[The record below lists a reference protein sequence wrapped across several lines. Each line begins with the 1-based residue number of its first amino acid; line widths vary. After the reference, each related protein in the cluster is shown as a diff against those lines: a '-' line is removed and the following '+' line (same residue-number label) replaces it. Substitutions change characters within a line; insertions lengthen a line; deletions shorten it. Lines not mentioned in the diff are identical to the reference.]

1 MAEQV
6 FSARRVPALA
16 PGSPEWLKMVTAS
29 KMASIMRLN
38 PKDWESRYSLWH
50 RMKGNIPI
58 SVNEPDMSVVEAGN
72 LLEPAIAEWWA
83 RRHPDYRV
91 QSGGFWVWREND
103 RVAVSPDR
111 MAQHR
116 ENKTWLPLELKTARY
131 EDDWGAEMSN
141 DIPIHYLVQ
150 VLLQMAVL
158 GVDEIAVVCL
168 TAFFDFREYRIK
180 REDFEEDLR
189 LVKREAVAFLESL
202 DHDIEPDL
210 IHDNSTYLALR
221 HRHPEIIDEPIYCEP
236 SLAHELAEAIRASEA
251 AEEALTT
258 VKVKIADHMG
268 QYRRLVVQPA
278 EEGGKAVKVGHR
290 QTGQTPIPYFVAN
303 KRVLKTYTMEE
314 TNESASN

>member
-1 MAEQV
+1 LPEQV
-6 FSARRVPALA
+6 FSARRVPALQ
-16 PGSPEWLKMVTAS
+16 PGSPEWLRMVTAS

-38 PKDWESRYSLWH
+38 PKEWESRYSLWH

-58 SVNEPDMSVVEAGN
+58 SVNEPAPEVVEAGN

-111 MAQHR
+111 MCQHR
-116 ENKTWLPLELKTARY
+116 ENKSWIPLEIKTARY
-131 EDDWGAEMSN
+131 EEDWGAEMSN

-150 VLLQMAVL
+150 VLLQMIVL
-158 GVDEIAVVCL
+158 GVDEVAVCVL
-168 TAFFDFREYRIK
+168 TAFFEFREYRVR
-180 REDFEEDLR
+180 REDFEDDIQLIR
-189 LVKREAVAFLESL
+189 REAVAFLHSL
-202 DHDIEPDL
+202 DNDIEPDL

-221 HRHPEIIDEPIYCEP
+221 HRHPEIIDEAIHCGPE
-236 SLAHELAEAIRASEA
+236 LAHELAEALRATEA
-251 AEEALTT
+251 AEDAMAA

-268 QYRRLVVQPA
+268 QYRRLIVPPT
-278 EEGGKAVKVGHR
+278 EEGAKALKVGHR

-303 KRVLKTYTMEE
+303 KRVMKTYTMED
-314 TNESASN
+314 TNESAS